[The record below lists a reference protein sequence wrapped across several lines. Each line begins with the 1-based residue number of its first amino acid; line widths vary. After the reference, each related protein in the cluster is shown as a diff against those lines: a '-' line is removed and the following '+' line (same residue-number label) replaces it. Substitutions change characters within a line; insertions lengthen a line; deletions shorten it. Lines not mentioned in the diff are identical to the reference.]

1 MSDGLRTW
9 GLRLLALGIALGLW
23 FNSSFED
30 REALSERLVTAS
42 VSYTWPQGFIVL
54 DQEQEV
60 QVRVR
65 GSSRRVRELDP
76 GQVDV
81 QVELGRKEGS
91 VAVSLGPDNVL
102 TPDGLE
108 VMSVSPGTLTVEV
121 EREISR
127 RIRVE
132 PALEGETATGA
143 TLGEPEVFPN
153 QVLVTGPESL
163 VTSTQMLR
171 TRPVNVAG
179 RNATFEVEVAVVPSD
194 PLLQVMQPSRVSV
207 RVPIQPPKPEPQTR
221 NGARPAQTER
231 P

>member
-1 MSDGLRTW
+1 VSEGLRTW

-42 VSYTWPQGFIVL
+42 VSYTWPQGYIVL

-65 GSSRRVRELDP
+65 GSSKRVRELDP

-81 QVELGRKEGS
+81 QVELGRRRGS

-108 VMSVSPGTLTVEV
+108 VMSVAPSTLTVEV
-121 EREISR
+121 DREISR
-127 RIRVE
+127 RIRVVPDLQGQAAPGTRVE
-132 PALEGETATGA
+132 
-143 TLGEPEVFPN
+143 EPEVFPN

-163 VTSTQMLR
+163 VSRTEVIH
-171 TRPVNVAG
+171 TRPVNLAG
-179 RNATFEVEVAVVPSD
+179 RSATFEERVPVVPPD

-207 RVPIQPPKPEPQTR
+207 RVPIQPPKPR
-221 NGARPAQTER
+221 NGAPAVQTEE

>member
-42 VSYTWPQGFIVL
+42 VSYTWPQGYIVL

-65 GSSRRVRELDP
+65 GSSKRVRELDA

-81 QVELGRKEGS
+81 QVELGRREGS
-91 VAVSLGPDNVL
+91 VTVSLGPENVL

-108 VMSVSPGTLTVEV
+108 VMSVAPNTLIVEV

-127 RIRVE
+127 RIRVV
-132 PALEGETATGA
+132 PDLEGAGRA
-143 TLGEPEVFPN
+143 PAPRSGSPR
-153 QVLVTGPESL
+153 S
-163 VTSTQMLR
+163 SR
-171 TRPVNVAG
+171 TRCW
-179 RNATFEVEVAVVPSD
+179 
-194 PLLQVMQPSRVSV
+194 
-207 RVPIQPPKPEPQTR
+207 
-221 NGARPAQTER
+221 
-231 P
+231 

>member
-1 MSDGLRTW
+1 VSDGLRTW

-30 REALSERLVTAS
+30 REALTERLVTAD

-54 DQEQEV
+54 DQEQSV

-81 QVELGRKEGS
+81 QVELGRRQGS
-91 VAVSLGPDNVL
+91 IAVSLGPDNVL
-102 TPDGLE
+102 TPDGVE
-108 VMSVSPGTLTVEV
+108 VMSVAPSTLTVEV

-127 RIRVE
+127 RIRVV
-132 PALEGETATGA
+132 PDLEGQAAAGA
-143 TLGEPEVFPN
+143 TAGEPEVFPN

-163 VTSTQMLR
+163 VSRTEVLH
-171 TRPVNVAG
+171 TRPVNIAG
-179 RNATFEVEVAVVPSD
+179 RSATFEERVAVVPPD

-207 RVPIQPPKPEPQTR
+207 RVPIQPPKPDPQTR
-221 NGARPAQTER
+221 NGARPAQTEV

>member
-30 REALSERLVTAS
+30 REDLSERLVTAS
-42 VSYTWPQGFIVL
+42 VSYTWPKGYIVL

-65 GSSRRVRELDP
+65 GNSKRVRDLET

-81 QVELGRKEGS
+81 QVELGREKGLIT
-91 VAVSLGPDNVL
+91 VDLGPGNVL
-102 TPDGLE
+102 TPDGVE
-108 VMSVSPGTLTVEV
+108 VISVDPGTLTVNVDE
-121 EREISR
+121 EIQK

-132 PALEGETATGA
+132 AEVEGEAAPGA
-143 TLGEPEVFPN
+143 QAGEPEVFPN

-163 VTSTQMLR
+163 VSKTEVLR
-171 TRPVNVAG
+171 TRPVSLDG
-179 RNATFEVEVAVVPSD
+179 RSSTFEVDVAVVPPD
-194 PLLQVMQPSRVSV
+194 ALLQILQPSSVSV
-207 RVPIQPPKPEPQTR
+207 RVPIQPPKTR